1 MKRNR
6 GILVSILSVVFTIL
20 FASCC
25 KTYQCSP
32 YVDRLFRI
40 SNFTTQESD
49 TIIVRAYKKG
59 SGFTQKLDSV
69 LLAKDKNSIYLDLGD
84 GISTEVSINVSE
96 NFELSS
102 LYDFEFYFP
111 ATNTLRRL
119 SEITDRQSEI
129 KQCNPSQ
136 RNECRNQL
144 ASSKLDGV
152 LFTAT
157 NPGSFPYLL
166 K

>member
-1 MKRNR
+1 MKRNVKVLLM
-6 GILVSILSVVFTIL
+6 IFSIVFIGGL
-20 FASCC
+20 ASCC

-32 YVDRLFRI
+32 YNTNLFRI

-69 LLAKDKNSIYLDLGD
+69 LLAKDKNAVYLDLGD
-84 GISTEVSINVSE
+84 GISTEISINFSE
-96 NFELSS
+96 EFEFSS

-129 KQCNPSQ
+129 RQCNPSQ

-144 ASSKLDGV
+144 ASSRLDGV
-152 LFTAT
+152 LFTT
-157 NPGSFPYLL
+157 TYPGSFPYLL